1 MTNQA
6 SITLKTWTY
15 SHKDKYQTLIH
26 VRMHDHDSHKENI
39 FLILFIYSQTTVERE
54 IQQRGES

>member
-1 MTNQA
+1 MLNAQHVQILCGIATTKQA

-26 VRMHDHDSHKENI
+26 TCMHDHDAQGKYI
-39 FLILFIYSQTTVERE
+39 PYLVYI
-54 IQQRGES
+54 